1 MITLLP
7 LIGKFEIIS
16 AVIYFNPFVF
26 YKMGVLYRDQLA
38 LKRAHDTDFRQYMG
52 KVDYSY
58 KSIFS

>member
-1 MITLLP
+1 ME
-7 LIGKFEIIS
+7 EIDN
-16 AVIYFNPFVF
+16 AVVDYFNPYVF

-38 LKRAHDTDFRQYMG
+38 LKRAHDIDFRQYMG

>member
-1 MITLLP
+1 MEDIDD
-7 LIGKFEIIS
+7 
-16 AVIYFNPFVF
+16 AVVDYFNPFVF

-58 KSIFS
+58 KSIFSKER